1 MGYERKWIDDH
12 DEILDKEFS
21 LVTIAIL
28 CIALCLSPFLIVS
41 IL

>member
-1 MGYERKWIDDH
+1 MGYERKWIDDR
-12 DEILDKEFS
+12 DDILDKEFS

-28 CIALCLSPFLIVS
+28 CIAMCLLPFLLVS